1 MSVSDTLIIYQLFYE
16 LFKNYYLIN
25 SYLRVCYTSFQ
36 YRNGSCCIIYILV
49 SLLSNLG
56 LESIA
61 LPLALIPLITNSIYR
76 YNEIYNNPYDHE
88 AEMEALYQSRINY
101 DYIPVGGC
109 RIENEYIENR
119 GTINYRKCKQ
129 SDGSWK

>member
-1 MSVSDTLIIYQLFYE
+1 MNYLKIIILLIFISGCATRPSNTGTDHAVS
-16 LFKNYYLIN
+16 
-25 SYLRVCYTSFQ
+25 SYSGIFA
-36 YRNGSCCIIYILV
+36 
-49 SLLSNLG
+49 SNLG

-76 YNEIYNNPYDHE
+76 YNEIYNNPNDHE
-88 AEMEALYQSRINY
+88 AEMEAFHKGISNY

-109 RIENEYIENR
+109 RIVDEYTKNR

-129 SDGSWK
+129 PDGSWKKE

>member
-1 MSVSDTLIIYQLFYE
+1 MKYLKIIILLIFISGCATRPSNTGTDHAVS
-16 LFKNYYLIN
+16 
-25 SYLRVCYTSFQ
+25 SYSGIFA
-36 YRNGSCCIIYILV
+36 
-49 SLLSNLG
+49 SNLG

-76 YNEIYNNPYDHE
+76 YNEIYNNPYDYE
-88 AEMEALYQSRINY
+88 TEMEAFHKSISNY

-109 RIENEYIENR
+109 RIVDEYIENR

-129 SDGSWK
+129 SDGSWKKE

>member
-1 MSVSDTLIIYQLFYE
+1 MNYFKIIILLIFISGCATRPSNTGTDHAVS
-16 LFKNYYLIN
+16 
-25 SYLRVCYTSFQ
+25 SYSGIFA
-36 YRNGSCCIIYILV
+36 
-49 SLLSNLG
+49 SNLG

-88 AEMEALYQSRINY
+88 AEMEALYHSRINY
-101 DYIPVGGC
+101 DYIPTGGC
-109 RIENEYIENR
+109 IVFTEHTENR

-129 SDGSWK
+129 LDGSWKKE

>member
-1 MSVSDTLIIYQLFYE
+1 MNYLKIIILLIFISGCATRPS
-16 LFKNYYLIN
+16 NTGTDHAAS
-25 SYLRVCYTSFQ
+25 SYSGIFA
-36 YRNGSCCIIYILV
+36 
-49 SLLSNLG
+49 SNLG

-88 AEMEALYQSRINY
+88 AEMEAFHKSISNY

-109 RIENEYIENR
+109 RIENEYTENR

-129 SDGSWK
+129 PDGSWKKE

>member
-1 MSVSDTLIIYQLFYE
+1 MNYLKIIILLIVISGCATRPS
-16 LFKNYYLIN
+16 NTGTDHAIS
-25 SYLRVCYTSFQ
+25 SYSGIFA
-36 YRNGSCCIIYILV
+36 
-49 SLLSNLG
+49 SNLG

-101 DYIPVGGC
+101 DYIPTGGC
-109 RIENEYIENR
+109 RVFTEHTENR

-129 SDGSWK
+129 PDGSWKKE

>member
-1 MSVSDTLIIYQLFYE
+1 MNYLKIIILLIVISGCATRPSNTGTDHAVS
-16 LFKNYYLIN
+16 
-25 SYLRVCYTSFQ
+25 SYSGIFA
-36 YRNGSCCIIYILV
+36 
-49 SLLSNLG
+49 SNLG

-101 DYIPVGGC
+101 DYIPTGGC
-109 RIENEYIENR
+109 RVFTEHTENR

-129 SDGSWK
+129 PDGSWKKE

>member
-1 MSVSDTLIIYQLFYE
+1 MNYLKIVILLIFISGCATRPSNTGTDHAVSTYSGIFA
-16 LFKNYYLIN
+16 
-25 SYLRVCYTSFQ
+25 
-36 YRNGSCCIIYILV
+36 
-49 SLLSNLG
+49 SNLG

-101 DYIPVGGC
+101 DYIPTGGC
-109 RIENEYIENR
+109 RVFTEHTENR

-129 SDGSWK
+129 PDGSWKKE